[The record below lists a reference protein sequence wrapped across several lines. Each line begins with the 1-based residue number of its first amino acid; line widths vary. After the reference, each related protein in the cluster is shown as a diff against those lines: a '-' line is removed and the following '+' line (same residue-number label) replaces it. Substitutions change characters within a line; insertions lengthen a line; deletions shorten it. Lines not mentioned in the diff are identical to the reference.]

1 MKSLKFASFLFVF
14 VMMGFISCSKSND
27 TTPVTPTPADSTEAQ
42 TLTNVAYATTSA
54 AQKMDIYMP
63 AGTAPFPAVVLIH
76 GGAFKAGDKAMD
88 AANAAKLVANG
99 YVAIAINYRLSG
111 EAVFPAAVHDCKA
124 AIRFIRAN
132 AATYNV
138 NPDQIGVWGASAG
151 GNLSAIVAT
160 SGGDQYLE
168 GTQGDFLTTSS
179 TVQACI
185 DWFGP
190 INFGTM
196 VAEGQALGFA
206 ASYNVNNESQY
217 LGVDANDPAN
227 SEIVSKANP
236 STYIDAN
243 DPPFWIQVGSADP
256 LIPYTQSLNFYN
268 ALKEV
273 LGDSKVSYEML
284 NGAGHGGAQ
293 FGTTENMDK
302 AVAFFNGVLK

>member
-217 LGVDANDPAN
+217 LGVDANDPTN